1 MAMTVETMYEELD
14 TFGVRY
20 EFPAYCVIS
29 NRSGFVSSG
38 RFNEWGY
45 IAADTS
51 GEAVIFTEHSL
62 MGAFVGDNG
71 GARNTIYQIS
81 VEKIK
86 ISKAL
91 LLPNYTVDIVYRSEG
106 KKKNYRFSINTKVK
120 GFPEQD
126 SNVNSLIIML
136 KKWQASL

>member
-1 MAMTVETMYEELD
+1 MAIITETMYHELD

-20 EFPAYCVIS
+20 EFPAYCMIS
-29 NRSGFVSSG
+29 NRSGFISSG
-38 RFNEWGY
+38 RFDKWGY
-45 IAADTS
+45 IAASES
-51 GEAVIFTEHSL
+51 GDAVIFTEHTL

-71 GARNTIYQIS
+71 GANNTIYQIS

-91 LLPNYTVDIVYRSEG
+91 LLPNYTVDIVYRTEG
-106 KKKNYRFSINTKVK
+106 KKKNYRFSLNTKLK
-120 GFPEQD
+120 GFNEQD
-126 SNVNSLIIML
+126 PNVNSLIIML